1 MAEGVGHVEAPPG
14 ASRILVADDNAD
26 MRAYLGRILGERW
39 AVETHADGVSALAAA
54 RARLPDLVLSDVM
67 MPGLDGFGL
76 LKALRAEEST
86 RHVPVVLL
94 SARAGEEARIEG
106 LERGADDYLVKPFS
120 ARELVARI
128 GSQLTLSAARREA
141 ELQTQQMDRLRA
153 ERRNRR
159 AGPRTSS
166 WPC

>member
-1 MAEGVGHVEAPPG
+1 PRPG
-14 ASRILVADDNAD
+14 RSSRKPCAGWITTRPGPRPHPGPRGSWSPTTTRTCARISAAS
-26 MRAYLGRILGERW
+26 W
-39 AVETHADGVSALAAA
+39 A
-54 RARLPDLVLSDVM
+54 RARPPDLVLSDVM

-76 LKALRAEEST
+76 LRALRADEST

-128 GSQLTLSAARREA
+128 GSQL
-141 ELQTQQMDRLRA
+141 
-153 ERRNRR
+153 
-159 AGPRTSS
+159 
-166 WPC
+166 